1 MKALQSLKITPSKDD
16 GPYAYQAKLA
26 WCIVGPIQ
34 NAGHQNSLKWNRVAV
49 KDASTGKLAR
59 HHFLIGKAGKD
70 RSIEQIFEQM
80 YYNDSDEK

>member
-34 NAGHQNSLKWNRVAV
+34 NAGHQNSLK
-49 KDASTGKLAR
+49 
-59 HHFLIGKAGKD
+59 
-70 RSIEQIFEQM
+70 
-80 YYNDSDEK
+80 